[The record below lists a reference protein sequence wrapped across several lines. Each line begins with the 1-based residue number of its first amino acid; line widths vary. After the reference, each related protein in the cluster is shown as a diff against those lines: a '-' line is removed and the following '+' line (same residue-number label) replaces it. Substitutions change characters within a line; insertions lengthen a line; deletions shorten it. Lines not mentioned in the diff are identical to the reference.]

1 MKQCIAIVSLFFFLV
16 SCSSGPSADT
26 MLVTG
31 EVKGLKKGTL
41 YLQKVA
47 DTAYVTLDSLAI
59 DGSAVFSFSE
69 EVLAPE
75 VYYLTLT
82 FKDSSNTI
90 ERLPFFAEAGNVTV
104 QTTLE
109 NYERDAKITGS
120 ANQEKLNQYKTLM
133 KRYNDK
139 NLDLIKD
146 GLEALKAGNDSVVT
160 TQKAQQENLLKNRYL
175 ASVNFA
181 KNNGAYE
188 VAPYIT
194 LTEIFDVN
202 TKYLDTIYNN
212 LTPKIKDSKYGKALE
227 SYIQERKN

>member
-1 MKQCIAIVSLFFFLV
+1 MKQCIALVSLFFLLL
-16 SCSSGPSADT
+16 SCSGGPSADT
-26 MLVTG
+26 MMVTG

-41 YLQKVA
+41 YLQKVT
-47 DTAYVTLDSLAI
+47 DTAYVTLDSLEV
-59 DGSAVFSFSE
+59 DGSSVFSFSE

-90 ERLPFFAEAGNVTV
+90 ERLPFFAEAGNVTLH
-104 QTTLE
+104 TTLE
-109 NYERDAKITGS
+109 NYERDARITGS
-120 ANQEKLNQYKTLM
+120 VNQQKLNDYKTLM

-139 NLDLIKD
+139 NLDLIKG
-146 GLEALKAGNDSVVT
+146 GLEALKAGNDSVAI
-160 TQKAQQENLLKNRYL
+160 TQKAQQDRLLKNRYL